1 MTRKPLKIL
10 FLAAE
15 AVPFA
20 KVGGLADVAGS
31 LPRAIRALGHDI
43 RLMMPR
49 YGTIRSDQFRLEKI
63 GEAFPIPI
71 GPGEGHIHLIGVTI
85 DEETNG
91 DVPVY
96 LVWNEHYFSSR
107 DRIYGF
113 EDDAQRFAVF
123 GRASLAALHLLDW
136 KPDVIHV
143 NDWHTGIV
151 PTWLDTAGRRDPYY
165 GDIPTLFTIH
175 NLAYQG
181 VTGRLILTF
190 AQMEYVK
197 HLPIEQPGT
206 VNWMAQGIAHADLV
220 NTVSKRYAQEIL
232 TPEVGMG
239 LDSLLRERQDQL
251 FGVLNGIDYK
261 QWNPVTDPHIPHRFD
276 VETLD
281 RRSANKTALQQQA
294 RLPARPDVPLVGM
307 VSRLDTVKGM
317 DLMEPVLEW
326 LLGGTSPATASTRGG
341 EPFVPGPKDQG
352 LAEREA
358 QFVLLGTGR
367 PQYHEMFERIQAR
380 FPDRM
385 RAFLKFDDVLARR
398 IYAGADMFLMP
409 SSVEPCGLGQMIAMR
424 YGCVPVVRATGGLA
438 DTVAD
443 YTAKRGRGT
452 GFTFTDYTPEAC
464 RDALERAL
472 KVYHKKKAWRR
483 AQQRGMGIDFSWSAS
498 AQEYI
503 KLYRRAMKVHRT

>member
-1 MTRKPLKIL
+1 MSRKPLKIL

-31 LPRAIRALGHDI
+31 LPLAIRALGHDV

-49 YGTIRSDQFRLEKI
+49 YGTIRSTQFHLEKI
-63 GEAFPIPI
+63 GDPFPIPI
-71 GPGEGHIHLIGVTI
+71 GPGEEYVHLIGSTI
-85 DEETNG
+85 GGESSVQ
-91 DVPVY
+91 VPVY
-96 LVWNEHYFSSR
+96 LIWDELYFSSR
-107 DRIYGF
+107 DRVYGF

-123 GRASLAALHLLDW
+123 GRASLAALRLLDW

-151 PTWLDTAGRRDPYY
+151 PTWLNTEGREDPFYRD
-165 GDIPTLFTIH
+165 IATLFTIH

-181 VTGRLILTF
+181 ITGRLILTF

-197 HLPIEQPGT
+197 HLPVEQPGT

-220 NTVSKRYAQEIL
+220 NTVSKQYAREIL
-232 TPEVGMG
+232 TPETGMG
-239 LDSLLRERQDQL
+239 LSPLLKERQDRL
-251 FGVLNGIDYK
+251 FGVINGIDYE
-261 QWNPVTDPHIPHRFD
+261 QWNPATDPNIPHRFD
-276 VETLD
+276 VRGLD
-281 RRSANKTALQQQA
+281 RRAANKTALQQQA
-294 RLPARPDVPLVGM
+294 RLPVRPDVPLVGM
-307 VSRLDTVKGM
+307 VTRLDEVKGM

-326 LLGGTSPATASTRGG
+326 LLAREG
-341 EPFVPGPKDQG
+341 
-352 LAEREA
+352 EA
-358 QFVLLGTGR
+358 QFVLLGTGW
-367 PQYHEMFERIQAR
+367 PQYHKMFERIQGR

-409 SSVEPCGLGQMIAMR
+409 SSIEPCGLGQMIAMR

-443 YTAKRGRGT
+443 HMAKRGRGT
-452 GFTFTDYTPEAC
+452 GFVFTDFTPEAC

-472 KVYHKKKAWRR
+472 KVYRKKDAWRR
-483 AQQRGMGIDFSWSAS
+483 MQKRGMMIDFSWSAS
-498 AQEYI
+498 AREYV
-503 KLYRRAMKVHRT
+503 KLYRRAMKVHGT